1 MSFVIQNDHYIGG
14 GVGGSGPRFKFP
26 RRKQEG
32 AGIIIL
38 DPSMQY
44 ILLVSD
50 SRHGKY
56 SIPKGQR
63 EAYDISPFANA
74 ARETFEETGYV
85 LGRDYSNIYFEFVL
99 RNYSIFTARSFSFYR
114 YFLYNYHE
122 YIASVEWV
130 HISQLHKYPLNWLS
144 RTALKMCRLY

>member
-1 MSFVIQNDHYIGG
+1 MSFTIQNDHYIGG
-14 GVGGSGPRFKFP
+14 QDKRKLPRK
-26 RRKQEG
+26 KQHG

-44 ILLVSD
+44 ILLISD

-63 EAYDISPFANA
+63 EEYDISPFANA
-74 ARETFEETGYV
+74 VRETFEETGYIF
-85 LGRDYSNIYFEFVL
+85 GRDYSNVYLEFVL
-99 RNYSIFTARSFSFYR
+99 SHYTIFSAMSFGFYR
-114 YFLYNYHE
+114 YFAYNYHE
-122 YIASVEWV
+122 FIASVEWV
-130 HISQLHKYPLNWLS
+130 HISQLHKYPLNWIS